1 MEAIC
6 SHNTRCLVIAVSST
20 TKTEK
25 KKQKQKREL
34 LIGGIWSRVTG
45 ER

>member
-6 SHNTRCLVIAVSST
+6 SHNTRCLVIALSST
-20 TKTEK
+20 TKTENK
-25 KKQKQKREL
+25 KRDL